1 MDTPA
6 PAEAVRPEGLSA
18 AQVAERVAAGLANRV
33 PAAPSRTV
41 GQILRANLF
50 TPVNAIIG
58 TLLVLILVAEGGPSP
73 DMLFAGVIVAN
84 SAIGTV
90 QELRARAALHRLA
103 LLQVPTAVA
112 VRDGEERELQ
122 LHDVVV
128 DDVLRLRSGT
138 QVVVDGEVVVG
149 EGLELDE
156 SMLTGE
162 ADPVGR
168 HAGEEVLSGSFVV
181 AGTGWYRATR
191 VGGDAYAATLAEEAK
206 RFSLV
211 GSELRS
217 GVNRLLRVLMVLI
230 PPVAA
235 LLLWRLLA
243 TGDGWQSALA
253 GVVAACVAM
262 VPDGL
267 VLLTSLAFMAG
278 VITLSRR
285 EALLRELASVEL
297 LARVDTLCLDKTG
310 TITSGRIRWVGLEPL
325 GAGASPSREAFAR
338 SALGALAAVD
348 PEPNPTLAAIAEE
361 VGAGPGWRSTGTIP
375 FSSARKWS
383 AASFV
388 ADGNPLAV
396 YLGAPEYLA
405 GDDPLV
411 ADAVVP
417 HARAGDRVVLVA
429 TADALEG
436 EQVPSALE
444 PLALVVLQDELR
456 SDAPEILAYLVAQGL
471 RLKVISGDH
480 PDTVAAIA
488 RRAGVPGAGHGV
500 DARTLPTEPE
510 LLAGHLEADTVF
522 GRVAPHQK
530 QAMVRSLQGRGH
542 VVAMTGDGVND
553 VLALKDADM
562 GIAMG
567 SGSAATRAVAQ
578 MVLLDDRYS
587 VLPLALAEG
596 RRVINSVERAANL
609 FVYGT
614 VYAVLTSVVVSLAG
628 TSFPYLPRHLTLV
641 RSLSVGIPGLFL
653 ALAPDPRRARSGF
666 LPRVVRF
673 AVPAG
678 VIAAAASLVVFLLGT
693 LDAGVSTVEAR
704 SSATITLLGVGLAI
718 LVRLTGSLP
727 AWRWVLVGCM
737 ASAILVVLAV
747 PPLAAFFELDY
758 PPPELWVVMTGSVA
772 VAAAALRLVPVTADT
787 PVGLDDPDPPTETPG
802 NRG

>member
-1 MDTPA
+1 VDA
-6 PAEAVRPEGLSA
+6 LRPEGLTS
-18 AQVAERVAAGLANRV
+18 AQVADRIAAGLVNRV
-33 PAAPSRTV
+33 PSAPSRTV

-50 TPVNAIIG
+50 TPVNAIVG

-112 VRDGEERELQ
+112 LRDGEEQELQ
-122 LHDVVV
+122 LHDVVA
-128 DDVLRLRSGT
+128 DDVLRLQSGT
-138 QVVVDGEVVVG
+138 QVVVDGEVVSG
-149 EGLELDE
+149 DGLELDE
-156 SMLTGE
+156 SLLTGE

-168 HAGEEVLSGSFVV
+168 AAGEEVLSGSFVV
-181 AGTGWYRATR
+181 AGNGWYRATR
-191 VGGDAYAATLAEEAK
+191 VGGDAYAASLAEEAK

-211 GSELRS
+211 SSELRS

-243 TGDGWQSALA
+243 TGDGWRSALA

-285 EALLRELASVEL
+285 DALLRELASVEL

-310 TITSGRIRWVGLEPL
+310 TITSGRIRWVGLQVLDAEP
-325 GAGASPSREAFAR
+325 SSREAFAR
-338 SALGALAAVD
+338 EALAALAAAD
-348 PEPNPTLAAIAEE
+348 PEPNPTLAAIAEA
-361 VGAGPGWRSTGTIP
+361 VGPEPGWTATATVP

-383 AASFV
+383 AASFT
-388 ADGNPLAV
+388 ADGEPLAV
-396 YLGAPEYLA
+396 FLGAPEYLA
-405 GDDPLV
+405 GDDAAV
-411 ADAVVP
+411 AEAVVP

-429 TADALEG
+429 TSDELEG
-436 EQVPSALE
+436 ERIPSTLQ

-456 SDAPEILAYLVAQGL
+456 SDAAETLAYLVAQGI

-488 RRAGVPGAGHGV
+488 RRAGVPGADHGV
-500 DARTLPTEPE
+500 DARNLPTEPE
-510 LLAGHLEADTVF
+510 PLGQHLETDTVF

-530 QAMVRSLQGRGH
+530 QEMVRSLQGRGH

-578 MVLLDDRYS
+578 LVLLDDRYS

-614 VYAVLTSVVVSLAG
+614 VYAVLTSVVVSIAG

-653 ALAPDPRRARSGF
+653 ALAPDPRRARPGF
-666 LPRVVRF
+666 LARVVRF

-678 VIAAAASLVVFLLGT
+678 VIAAAASLVVFLIGT
-693 LDAGVSTVEAR
+693 LDDGVSTVEAR
-704 SSATITLLGVGLAI
+704 SSATIALLGVGLAI

-727 AWRWVLVGCM
+727 AWRWALVACM
-737 ASAILVVLAV
+737 ASTILVVLAV
-747 PPLAAFFELDY
+747 PPLARFFELDH
-758 PPPELWVVMTGSVA
+758 PPPELWVVMAVSVA
-772 VAAAALRLVPVTADT
+772 VAAASLWLVPVTADT
-787 PVGLDDPDPPTETPG
+787 PGELDGPDALPETSG